1 MPGSNEV
8 KFVGVTNVNKLKF
21 DSHIVNICFKVYQK
35 HFINIEFSLKHILN
49 LNLSFALRFG

>member
-21 DSHIVNICFKVYQK
+21 DSHIVNTCFKVYQK
-35 HFINIEFSLKHILN
+35 HFIKIEFFLKHILN
-49 LNLSFALRFG
+49 EIYTRHES

>member
-1 MPGSNEV
+1 MQGSNEV
-8 KFVGVTNVNKLKF
+8 KLVGVTNVNKLKF
-21 DSHIVNICFKVYQK
+21 DSHIGNICFKVYQK